1 MSKSIHGHDV
11 MALMQAQ
18 AKPLTAA
25 ELKQLMQDTFGIDV
39 TYHTCSKEGMS
50 ADELIT
56 FLRSKK
62 KFIESDAGWQVD
74 SRRICNH

>member
-1 MSKSIHGHDV
+1 
-11 MALMQAQ
+11 MQAQ
-18 AKPLTAA
+18 EQPLTEAA
-25 ELKQLMQDTFGIDV
+25 LKQLMQEFFGKDV
-39 TYHTCSKEGMS
+39 SYHTCSKEGMS
-50 ADELIT
+50 ADELIA